1 MKTDTFIKLT
11 NDILFKY
18 VFSHKEVTFDLL
30 NSFFDYIGIAKKI
43 ENLQVF
49 KDYSIYGTN
58 LEDKVFY
65 SDVVAILEDTEYM
78 SIEMYTSF
86 TQEEFM
92 KSASYLSRLFANQL
106 KRGDL
111 YTKAKKVY
119 SINFITGNYKEEN
132 KDIVNDYGFVRKIET
147 PNLDNEFI
155 VMYLIRLDK
164 VSKIVYNKGESR
176 LIRWVR
182 LMNSE
187 SLEEMK
193 KIGKGDEVM
202 EQAIAYV
209 NQFLKEEGTTFQDK
223 IEYEKAKSVAEGEAK
238 GREEDKKETAKNL
251 LDMNMSIKDIC
262 KATGLSEKDI
272 HNIMKEC

>member
-1 MKTDTFIKLT
+1 MKTDTFVKLT

-18 VFSHKEVTFDLL
+18 VFSHKDVTFDLIK
-30 NSFFDYIGIAKKI
+30 SFFDYIGVSKKI

-49 KDYSIYGTN
+49 KDYSIYGAN

-86 TQEEFM
+86 SQEEFM

-111 YTKAKKVY
+111 YINAKKVY
-119 SINFITGNYKEEN
+119 SINFMTGDYREEN
-132 KDIVNDYGFVRKIET
+132 KDIVNDYGFVRKIES
-147 PNLDNEFI
+147 PNLNNEFI

-164 VSKIVYNKGESR
+164 VSKIVYNKRESR
-176 LIRWVR
+176 LVRWVK
-182 LMNSE
+182 LMNAE

-193 KIGKGDEVM
+193 KIAKGDEAM

-209 NQFLKEEGTTFQDK
+209 DQFLKEEGTTFQDK
-223 IEYEKAKSVAEGEAK
+223 IEYEKAKSEAK
-238 GREEDKKETAKNL
+238 GRAEEHKKMIKAAKNML
-251 LDMNMSIKDIC
+251 QDGISMKAIIKY
-262 KATGLSEKDI
+262 TGLSKQDI
-272 HNIMKEC
+272 ENIKQEC

>member
-58 LEDKVFY
+58 LEDKIFY

-155 VMYLIRLDK
+155 VMYLI
-164 VSKIVYNKGESR
+164 I
-176 LIRWVR
+176 
-182 LMNSE
+182 
-187 SLEEMK
+187 
-193 KIGKGDEVM
+193 
-202 EQAIAYV
+202 
-209 NQFLKEEGTTFQDK
+209 
-223 IEYEKAKSVAEGEAK
+223 
-238 GREEDKKETAKNL
+238 
-251 LDMNMSIKDIC
+251 
-262 KATGLSEKDI
+262 
-272 HNIMKEC
+272 